1 MVIDLRFDGKVIVI
15 TGAGSGM
22 GLLASQ
28 KFAESGAHVAML
40 DVNEEAIKREAQKI
54 NDAGYSALPILC
66 NVREYEQIKSAVD
79 KAYNA
84 FGRIDATVSFAGGN
98 AERICRDVSDFDIE
112 RIETIDWG
120 LEVNFRAPI
129 YMAKAAFGYMKAQ
142 KSGVIV
148 NIGSIDGVTGC
159 NSPTYGPS
167 KTGLLGLTKS
177 VARQGAKYGVRSV
190 CVSPGPV
197 LTRPEMANMKTM
209 LGYAAEPI
217 EIVEVILYLC
227 SERARSITG
236 SNFLIDGGRACMVG
250 M

>member
-1 MVIDLRFDGKVIVI
+1 
-15 TGAGSGM
+15 
-22 GLLASQ
+22 
-28 KFAESGAHVAML
+28 
-40 DVNEEAIKREAQKI
+40 
-54 NDAGYSALPILC
+54 
-66 NVREYEQIKSAVD
+66 
-79 KAYNA
+79 
-84 FGRIDATVSFAGGN
+84 
-98 AERICRDVSDFDIE
+98 
-112 RIETIDWG
+112 
-120 LEVNFRAPI
+120 
-129 YMAKAAFGYMKAQ
+129 MAKAAFGYMKAQ
-142 KSGVIV
+142 NSGVIV

-209 LGYAAEPI
+209 MGYAAEPI